1 MFSLTLFLFV
11 SSKRNII
18 EARKFV
24 RKQKLTDDH
33 LKNYCVD
40 LNLLALL
47 ACYCLKNVIF
57 LYHHII
63 VSLYIWRSFGT
74 LCLGTKWKMEL
85 WYCGFTR
92 RFFYWILNYLPLQ
105 SSPGPNQIQET
116 DETNIFWKTNRSFFL
131 NLVKRIFPF
140 ACVQCG
146 CTVLAKLWRLV
157 RCTITVSR

>member
-47 ACYCLKNVIF
+47 APIECHIF
-57 LYHHII
+57 I
-63 VSLYIWRSFGT
+63 
-74 LCLGTKWKMEL
+74 
-85 WYCGFTR
+85 
-92 RFFYWILNYLPLQ
+92 
-105 SSPGPNQIQET
+105 SPYY
-116 DETNIFWKTNRSFFL
+116 
-131 NLVKRIFPF
+131 RIFIHLTKFWDTLPWNQMKDG
-140 ACVQCG
+140 ALILWIYSE
-146 CTVLAKLWRLV
+146 VLLLD
-157 RCTITVSR
+157 S

>member
-1 MFSLTLFLFV
+1 MKMQKNNAMQKNEDPHVWQKLGGSSRPPPSVSRNANIDLLVIFFMFSLTLFLFV

-63 VSLYIWRSFGT
+63 VSLYI
-74 LCLGTKWKMEL
+74 
-85 WYCGFTR
+85 
-92 RFFYWILNYLPLQ
+92 
-105 SSPGPNQIQET
+105 
-116 DETNIFWKTNRSFFL
+116 
-131 NLVKRIFPF
+131 
-140 ACVQCG
+140 
-146 CTVLAKLWRLV
+146 
-157 RCTITVSR
+157 